1 MYYVAQL
8 LVYAVLVLGVSLCIG
23 TATMASILRR
33 RFPVVWASWGQ
44 PAAWMWLART
54 PSSRSFFEFLDRRA
68 YLVTH
73 DRTFIAY
80 FSALR
85 AGWYSFFVLFVVALI
100 VLAAALVG
108 QHGV

>member
-8 LVYAVLVLGVSLCIG
+8 LVYAVLALGVTVCIG

-33 RFPVVWASWGQ
+33 RFPEVWASWGQ
-44 PAAWMWLART
+44 PATWMWLART

-80 FSALR
+80 CSALR
-85 AGWYSFFVLFVVALI
+85 AGWYSFFVLFVVAL
-100 VLAAALVG
+100 VALAASLVR
-108 QHGV
+108 QHGA